1 MPRKSS
7 QSASKTIPNSKPHAT
22 ASAAPKPVKSEPS
35 ASKKPVTAAKGKTA
49 SKQTKSVKAAP
60 PRSTKQSQLIALLRS
75 ASGGTLEQM
84 TKLTGWQAHTVRATI
99 SAVLRKRLGLDVQS
113 IANTDRPRIYRIAKS
128 VVA

>member
-1 MPRKSS
+1 MSRKSS
-7 QSASKTIPNSKPHAT
+7 QSASKTAPKSKPHAT
-22 ASAAPKPVKSEPS
+22 ASAAPKPTKSKPS
-35 ASKKPVTAAKGKTA
+35 ASKKPVTAAKGKTT

-113 IANTDRPRIYRIAKS
+113 IANDDRPRIYRIAKS
-128 VVA
+128 AAA